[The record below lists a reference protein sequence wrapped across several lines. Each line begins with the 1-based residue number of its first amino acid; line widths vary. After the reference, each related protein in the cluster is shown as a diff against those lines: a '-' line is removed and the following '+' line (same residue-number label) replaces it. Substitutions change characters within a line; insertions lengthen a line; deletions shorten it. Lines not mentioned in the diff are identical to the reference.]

1 MAVQGSLRVL
11 VAWAG
16 HSLTLT
22 AQPGRT
28 VTLGRDPECD
38 LVVPVPTV
46 SRQHLRLLHTKGRWT
61 VTDLGSTVGTRRQG
75 FLLRPREP
83 VPLLHGDQLD
93 LGAGVHAAVEIES
106 LGSAAIAALD
116 ESADVGEA
124 RAVSQASTDGL
135 LAHAL
140 AASRAIGQVSTESD
154 IWANAARALVEATG
168 LGVRGAA
175 VVEVHEGQRI
185 EVLAEHGAHTGG
197 WSRRGIAEAIARPGQ
212 TAVFERGGAG
222 GGDRATMM
230 HDSQYLACHAAP
242 VALGASKVVLCA
254 EGRTELGDGRAN
266 FTHFL
271 GIVSEI
277 AAQAV
282 VQLRRSRIARYVS
295 PNLASVLAQGASD
308 PLDQPPHWMDAACLF
323 LDLQGFS
330 TIVDTEERNLPE
342 VHSQMRAVMDSLA
355 RAIFDQQ
362 GMVVDFTGDGLFGA
376 FGVPA
381 AQEGSVGA
389 AVRAG
394 LAAHAVAP
402 ASRVGIDAGR
412 CLFGPMGARQHAKLG
427 LFGTVVNRASRL
439 ESLARPERLHGGVLC
454 TAAVANEPSARA
466 SAQFLR
472 IGLVVPAGLSE
483 AVEVFEA
490 VENGSL
496 DASLVA
502 EIEAASRS
510 LEQAR
515 GASAL
520 AALAAQFDA
529 AADRH
534 RRLRWI
540 AAQARRLAES
550 PDGWEGVHRPAK

>member
-1 MAVQGSLRVL
+1 M
-11 VAWAG
+11 
-16 HSLTLT
+16 
-22 AQPGRT
+22 
-28 VTLGRDPECD
+28 
-38 LVVPVPTV
+38 
-46 SRQHLRLLHTKGRWT
+46 
-61 VTDLGSTVGTRRQG
+61 
-75 FLLRPREP
+75 
-83 VPLLHGDQLD
+83 
-93 LGAGVHAAVEIES
+93 
-106 LGSAAIAALD
+106 
-116 ESADVGEA
+116 
-124 RAVSQASTDGL
+124 
-135 LAHAL
+135 

-175 VVEVHEGQRI
+175 VVEVHDGQRI

-197 WSRRGIAEAIARPGQ
+197 WSRRGIAEAIARPDQ
-212 TAVFERGGAG
+212 TAVFERGGSG

-230 HDSQYLACHAAP
+230 HDSHYLACHAAP
-242 VALGASKVVLCA
+242 VSQGTSKVVLCA

-295 PNLASVLAQGASD
+295 PNVASMLAQGGTDA
-308 PLDQPPHWMDAACLF
+308 LDQPPHWMDAACLF

-330 TIVDTEERNLPE
+330 TIVDTAERNLPE
-342 VHSQMRAVMDSLA
+342 VHARLRAVMDALA
-355 RAIFDQQ
+355 RAIFDEQ
-362 GMVVDFTGDGLFGA
+362 GMVVDFSGDGLFGA
-376 FGVPA
+376 FGVPSQ
-381 AQEGSVGA
+381 QEGSVGA

-394 LAAHAVAP
+394 LAMRAIAP

-439 ESLARPERLHGGVLC
+439 ESLGRPERLHGGVLC
-454 TAAVANEPSARA
+454 TAAVAREASTHA

-490 VENGSL
+490 VERGSL
-496 DASLVA
+496 DPSLVA

-510 LEQAR
+510 LEEAR

-520 AALAAQFDA
+520 SALAATFA
-529 AADRH
+529 SAEDRH
-534 RRLRWI
+534 PRLRWL
-540 AAQARRLAES
+540 AAQAQRLAAS
-550 PDGWEGVHRPAK
+550 PEGWAGVHRPAK